1 MEMWG
6 IGDLNSPIAKKIK
19 ISPNQRSLF
28 IVYRRDNKIGG
39 KTQLAR
45 NYPIATEPF
54 VAYCLTPEKR
64 NVCVWIMRMSKV
76 YLRGENDGVR
86 PEFLIKK
93 RNFCRV
99 MKSLQLAK
107 ACVISRWYQ
116 IALSREWLQNTLSV
130 CICHL
135 IPLKVCVLVYY
146 AEWKLSPAQVDSPI
160 LFWPRDKTSKFKCS
174 PL

>member
-1 MEMWG
+1 MRGEG
-6 IGDLNSPIAKKIK
+6 PRKIRNISIFCSPGKEIFFLYGNVRNRDLNSPIAKKIK
-19 ISPNQRSLF
+19 ISPNQRSPF
-28 IVYRRDNKIGG
+28 IVHRRDNKIGG

-86 PEFLIKK
+86 LEFLIKK

-116 IALSREWLQNTLSV
+116 IALSRE
-130 CICHL
+130 
-135 IPLKVCVLVYY
+135 
-146 AEWKLSPAQVDSPI
+146 
-160 LFWPRDKTSKFKCS
+160 
-174 PL
+174 